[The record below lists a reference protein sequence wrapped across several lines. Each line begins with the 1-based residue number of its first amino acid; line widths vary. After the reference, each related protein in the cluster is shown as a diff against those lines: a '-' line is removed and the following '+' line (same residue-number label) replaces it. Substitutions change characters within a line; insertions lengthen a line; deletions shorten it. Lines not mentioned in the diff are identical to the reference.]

1 MKNRD
6 LGKSGLYVSAVGL
19 GCMGMSHAYG
29 APADK
34 REMSELLAKAIEI
47 GYTFFDT
54 GFRINCSKH
63 DPETIASRYRDLAS
77 VCHGFT
83 AHPSFLQVFDRWFHT
98 AIRRIISTIYV
109 KFVKFPSF
117 CKSNSCF
124 YFLSGKLCIT
134 ETCFRRRFKSGTRNS
149 SCADLY

>member
-1 MKNRD
+1 MQEQNSLKPWKKPVIK
-6 LGKSGLYVSAVGL
+6 LIISFSSARVL
-19 GCMGMSHAYG
+19 FSPLPKFDSYA
-29 APADK
+29 
-34 REMSELLAKAIEI
+34 
-47 GYTFFDT
+47 FFDT

-63 DPETIASRYRDLAS
+63 DPETFTSRYRDFAS
-77 VCHGFT
+77 VCHRFT

-109 KFVKFPSF
+109 KFVKLPSF

-124 YFLSGKLCIT
+124 YFLSGKLCIA